1 MYGEELTGDVSAV
14 FCPGTTDGSRGGWSE
29 FQGSN
34 ESYGQAEGR
43 RRRARPAGG
52 LSPALAQCG
61 HTVDVQ
67 EISGPALA
75 GRYNWDFQP
84 QVSEAW
90 PGLRHWRILC
100 IFRER
105 NFCSDSFFLMR
116 LRHDRDS

>member
-14 FCPGTTDGSRGGWSE
+14 FCTGTADSSRGGWSE

-43 RRRARPAGG
+43 RRRVHPTGG
-52 LSPALAQCG
+52 LSPAFTQCG

-67 EISGPALA
+67 ETSGPALA

-84 QVSEAW
+84 GQ
-90 PGLRHWRILC
+90 G
-100 IFRER
+100 
-105 NFCSDSFFLMR
+105 
-116 LRHDRDS
+116 